1 LLESEQARKTPDF
14 NTRLAHK
21 AIKGGLLRVVVTA
34 AVLYTLIR
42 VLFRGD
48 LEKIWSSWYFWIIP
62 FLGIVSMPLVGIFIC
77 MDSVIKAFSVILG
90 KRKWINDAARE
101 KAIII
106 DKRKRQDY
114 ESDDYYSYSV
124 MFAELKLKYS
134 PTLAINNSSE
144 QTLWAGI
151 NYFDYE
157 KYEVDDVVD
166 IYYSITDP
174 SVFLIEG
181 E

>member
-14 NTRLAHK
+14 NTRLALK
-21 AIKGGLLRVVVTA
+21 EIKGGLLRIVVIGG
-34 AVLYTLIR
+34 VLYACIR

-48 LEKIWSSWYFWIIP
+48 PEKIWSSWYIWIIP
-62 FLGIVSMPLVGIFIC
+62 FLCIASMPLVGIFIFI
-77 MDSVIKAFSVILG
+77 DSVIKAFSVILG
-90 KRKWINDAARE
+90 KRKWINGAART

-114 ESDDYYSYSV
+114 KFDDYYSYAV
-124 MFAELKLKYS
+124 LLAELKLKYS
-134 PTLAINNSSE
+134 PTLAINNSTE

-151 NYFDYE
+151 SHFDYE
-157 KYEVDDVVD
+157 KYEPGDVVD